1 MKTLFF
7 YAVTVLIWGSTW
19 FAIKL
24 QLNGIPSQ
32 VSVAYRFALAT
43 LILFAWCWIRR
54 LNLKFRLREHL
65 WLMLQGLTVFS
76 VNYALFY
83 EAERHLVS
91 GSVAIIFSIL
101 VVFNI
106 VNNWFFFRV
115 KPSRQVIGG
124 AALGLLGIALTFWHE
139 LLNLGSSLENLLG
152 ILLSVVATLCASF
165 GNMVFVRVRK
175 EGIPIVQSNAFGML
189 YGSVVL
195 FAYACVTGGR
205 FSFDLS
211 PGYVFSL
218 LYLALFGSVI
228 AFGCYLTLVGR
239 IGADRAAY
247 TSILFPIVAL
257 FLSAL
262 FEGYRLNALSALG
275 IVFVLVGNGL
285 VLTHKPG
292 ASASPQTPSPRSAS
306 PQTPSI
312 LTDP

>member
-43 LILFAWCWIRR
+43 VILFAWCWIRR
-54 LNLKFRLREHL
+54 LSLKFSFRKHL
-65 WLMLQGLTVFS
+65 WLMLQGVTVFS
-76 VNYALFY
+76 SNYVLFY
-83 EAERHLVS
+83 EAEKHLVS
-91 GSVAIIFSIL
+91 GSVAIVFSIL

-106 VNNWFFFRV
+106 LNNWFFFRA
-115 KPSRQVIGG
+115 KPTLQIIGG
-124 AALGLLGIALTFWHE
+124 AVLGLLGIVLTFWQE
-139 LLNLGSSLENLLG
+139 LLNLGSSLDNALG
-152 ILLSVVATLCASF
+152 ILLSLVATLCASF

-189 YGSVVL
+189 YGSLVL
-195 FAYACVTGGR
+195 FAYACFTGSK
-205 FSFDLS
+205 FSFDTS
-211 PGYVFSL
+211 PSYLFSL
-218 LYLALFGSVI
+218 IYLALFGSVI

-262 FEGYRLNALSALG
+262 FEGYKLNTLSALG
-275 IVFVLVGNGL
+275 IILVLVGNGL
-285 VLTHKPG
+285 VLAHKQLSG
-292 ASASPQTPSPRSAS
+292 ATSTKPETNSGAKPVEA
-306 PQTPSI
+306 
-312 LTDP
+312 